1 MLSNNTLNGNYL
13 RDSNWIFF
21 FLTWALKSCVNF
33 QGTFK
38 LNLNR
43 NRGASFWKREGE
55 GIYSICGAM
64 ILFKGQ
70 FQFFTLRLTSTGL
83 TLFLIPRWCSVSGRH
98 LSIQGTGIPALCQA
112 PLRVLE
118 VMKPR
123 TKISVLVGIKFLLPL
138 KDVDILIQQDFLRPN
153 VCIKC
158 SKMSSLHGALCHAA

>member
-1 MLSNNTLNGNYL
+1 M
-13 RDSNWIFF
+13 
-21 FLTWALKSCVNF
+21 NF

-112 PLRVLE
+112 LLRVLE
-118 VMKPR
+118 VMKPQ

-138 KDVDILIQQDFLRPN
+138 KDVDILIQQDFL
-153 VCIKC
+153 
-158 SKMSSLHGALCHAA
+158 

>member
-1 MLSNNTLNGNYL
+1 MLSNTLNGNYL

-38 LNLNR
+38 LEFEQKQRSFILET
-43 NRGASFWKREGE
+43 GGGYTASVGE
-55 GIYSICGAM
+55 L

-112 PLRVLE
+112 LLRVLE
-118 VMKPR
+118 VMKPQ

-138 KDVDILIQQDFLRPN
+138 KDVDILIQQDFLWPN
-153 VCIKC
+153 VCLKC
-158 SKMSSLHGALCHAA
+158 SELSSPHGALCRAA